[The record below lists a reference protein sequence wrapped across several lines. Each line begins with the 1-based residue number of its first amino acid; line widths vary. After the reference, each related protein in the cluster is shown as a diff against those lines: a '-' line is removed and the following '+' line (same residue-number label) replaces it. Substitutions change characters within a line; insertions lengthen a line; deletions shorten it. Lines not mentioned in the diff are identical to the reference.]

1 MSCQTTDKHNKFND
15 SNISSQKMI
24 RHEIRKFARVLSC
37 QTADKNNILKKSY
50 SLHKIAPGYSEQT
63 IPLKNKYPNSHLV
76 TLSKPFHKKTTQN
89 CTWLLWANPSTKE
102 HYTNLRLVTASK
114 LFHKKTLQK
123 IASGYSEERLP
134 QTHTTQTGTWLLWAN
149 RSTKTLHQNCIWLFW
164 AALPQTNPYTN
175 WHLATLSKS
184 FHKKTLHEIAPG
196 YSEQTLPKTT
206 TQTCTWLL
214 WANHSTKNTSLN
226 CTRLFWANP
235 STKKLHKLAPGY
247 FERTVPQKDS
257 TQIAPE
263 YSEKTL
269 PRNNPT
275 QTCTWF
281 LWANRST
288 KDPTQNRTW
297 LFWANP
303 STAKTIQTRTR
314 LCLANRST
322 KRPYTKLHLVILSK
336 AFQKRKQ
343 LYKLAPGYFEQII
356 PQKDPTR
363 HCTRFFW
370 ANHSAKQQLHKL
382 APGYFQQNLKIQ
394 ARRPPRMG
402 KVSQTDKMVQ
412 NGLFSCSQG
421 LF

>member
-76 TLSKPFHKKTTQN
+76 TLSKPFHKKTRHKIAPGYSEQTLPQKN
-89 CTWLLWANPSTKE
+89 K

-184 FHKKTLHEIAPG
+184 FHKKVLLSVLQKDPTQHCTWWLTPNPSTQKHYANLHLVTLSKLFHKNTLHEIAPG
-196 YSEQTLPKTT
+196 CSEQTLPRRRTT
-206 TQTCTWLL
+206 TQTYTWLL
-214 WANHSTKNTSLN
+214 QTNRYSIIDWAWCAWWSSYWKLEFIDLDNLEQGDLFGHKHQVNTIPKI
-226 CTRLFWANP
+226 NP
-235 STKKLHKLAPGY
+235 QRFPKQNKK
-247 FERTVPQKDS
+247 T
-257 TQIAPE
+257 T
-263 YSEKTL
+263 
-269 PRNNPT
+269 NPK
-275 QTCTWF
+275 Q
-281 LWANRST
+281 
-288 KDPTQNRTW
+288 TQNRSH
-297 LFWANP
+297 N
-303 STAKTIQTRTR
+303 K
-314 LCLANRST
+314 
-322 KRPYTKLHLVILSK
+322 
-336 AFQKRKQ
+336 
-343 LYKLAPGYFEQII
+343 
-356 PQKDPTR
+356 
-363 HCTRFFW
+363 
-370 ANHSAKQQLHKL
+370 
-382 APGYFQQNLKIQ
+382 
-394 ARRPPRMG
+394 
-402 KVSQTDKMVQ
+402 
-412 NGLFSCSQG
+412 
-421 LF
+421 